1 MTLKGE
7 SALETKGALI
17 GKRATKSNYHG
28 ATMRH
33 FSAKNAAFEED
44 YFPRRQLEERAA
56 VFPLQNVILENHAE
70 KTLGSRVT

>member
-1 MTLKGE
+1 
-7 SALETKGALI
+7 
-17 GKRATKSNYHG
+17 
-28 ATMRH
+28 MRH

-56 VFPLQNVILENHAE
+56 VFPLQNVILENYAE